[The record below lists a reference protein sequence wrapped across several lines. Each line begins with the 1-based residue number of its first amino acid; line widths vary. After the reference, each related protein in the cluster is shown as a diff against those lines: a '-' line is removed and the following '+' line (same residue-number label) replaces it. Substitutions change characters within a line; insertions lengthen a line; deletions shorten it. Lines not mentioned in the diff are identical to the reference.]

1 MLLKVLFRLL
11 NSLEPVKVTSLKSH
25 HFDQNHFSA
34 ASLGAQPFTEPE
46 EEKLLE
52 VFRCAS
58 ISRTSEGS
66 SCRRALCLSLTGLN
80 GLRNHP
86 PNLGQ
91 ITSETTFGHSK
102 LFCLPFLCL
111 HILERKKLQ
120 KLEDALVEQLL
131 ASDYC

>member
-1 MLLKVLFRLL
+1 MLASPELQRALL
-11 NSLEPVKVTSLKSH
+11 V
-25 HFDQNHFSA
+25 
-34 ASLGAQPFTEPE
+34 
-46 EEKLLE
+46 
-52 VFRCAS
+52 
-58 ISRTSEGS
+58 
-66 SCRRALCLSLTGLN
+66 CRRALCLSLTGLN

-131 ASDYC
+131 TSDQ